1 MAAELRSMRRANRA
15 TPLCLLRERS
25 NERPLLSRASRA
37 KRGPRFD
44 RASKISAQR
53 WRNQETAMIPPRVSV
68 DVVRERIGK
77 YADTKATAEERYA
90 IYRDLIGFIPP
101 RIEAR
106 INVTGALDPE
116 LLDLQEKMRA
126 RAMYPKCFDV
136 KTSQLMLFGMLLM
149 DMNDAAPLHGIAAR
163 RAGATWEEMQAVVS
177 LAFLFRGLSAANR
190 GAELLANIAKR
201 EAENDA
207 AAKSSTPDSA

>member
-1 MAAELRSMRRANRA
+1 MPTS
-15 TPLCLLRERS
+15 
-25 NERPLLSRASRA
+25 SR
-37 KRGPRFD
+37 
-44 RASKISAQR
+44 
-53 WRNQETAMIPPRVSV
+53 
-68 DVVRERIGK
+68 
-77 YADTKATAEERYA
+77 
-90 IYRDLIGFIPP
+90 PP

-116 LLDLQEKMRA
+116 LLDLQERMRA

-136 KTSQLMLFGMLLM
+136 KTAQLMLFGMLLM

-201 EAENDA
+201 ETE
-207 AAKSSTPDSA
+207 SESAQGEGK